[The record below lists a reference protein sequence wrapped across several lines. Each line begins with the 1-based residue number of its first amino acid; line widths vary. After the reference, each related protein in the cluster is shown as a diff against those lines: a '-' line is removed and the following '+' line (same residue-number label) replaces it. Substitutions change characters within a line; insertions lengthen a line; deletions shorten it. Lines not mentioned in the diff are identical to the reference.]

1 MLGDEDNP
9 VRLKLC
15 TFQTNQTTNITSK
28 LRYLESFVKLGKS
41 EVPRKLFVLK
51 NRKAQKTKKGNPDDS
66 TRIEENQTKR
76 ERIDTICQEWGDIAE
91 DFGETNKNAL
101 LGQLA
106 EFGRGIAEGMTG

>member
-9 VRLKLC
+9 VKLKLC

-66 TRIEENQTKR
+66 TRIRKSDK
-76 ERIDTICQEWGDIAE
+76 ERKNRYDLSGMGRHSRR
-91 DFGETNKNAL
+91 FGETNKNAL

-106 EFGRGIAEGMTG
+106 

>member
-9 VRLKLC
+9 VKLKLC

-28 LRYLESFVKLGKS
+28 LRYLESFVKS

-51 NRKAQKTKKGNPDDS
+51 NIKAQKTKKGNPDDS

-91 DFGETNKNAL
+91 DLDRQTKMPSWVNLQSLDVELRK
-101 LGQLA
+101 
-106 EFGRGIAEGMTG
+106 E

>member
-9 VRLKLC
+9 VKLKLC

-28 LRYLESFVKLGKS
+28 LRYLESFVKSG
-41 EVPRKLFVLK
+41 VPRKLFVLK

-101 LGQLA
+101 LGQIA
-106 EFGRGIAEGMTG
+106 EF